1 MQPFDF
7 LGVPGPDDCLGMVGV
22 LVSIVLIIA
31 GGTAIAVTGGSILA
45 FGSIAVGGV
54 LAWSSIAYCLAWGPL
69 SDDSITD

>member
-7 LGVPGPDDCLGMVGV
+7 LGVPGPDDCLGMAGV

-31 GGTAIAVTGGSILA
+31 GGATVGVTGGSISA

-69 SDDSITD
+69 GDNSVTD